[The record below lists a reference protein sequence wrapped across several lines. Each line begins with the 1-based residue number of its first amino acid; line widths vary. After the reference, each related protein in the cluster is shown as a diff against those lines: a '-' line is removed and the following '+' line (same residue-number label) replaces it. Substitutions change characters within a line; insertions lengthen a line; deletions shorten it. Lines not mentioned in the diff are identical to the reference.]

1 MRIQD
6 IKKGEY
12 IFHLFKGERRLGKVR
27 HHKDNHLA
35 YVDINSPTR
44 SWFINQHDLDDKTA
58 IVVSQQTHPE
68 LFL

>member
-12 IFHLFKGERRLGKVR
+12 IYHLFKGERRLGEVR
-27 HHKDNHLA
+27 HHKNNHLA
-35 YVDINSPTR
+35 YVDINNPKR
-44 SWFINQHDLDDKTA
+44 SWYISQANITAGSA
-58 IVVSQQTHPE
+58 IVVTTQTHPE